1 MDRRP
6 VVYDISRLITRVFD
20 RTPNGIDRVDF
31 ALANHFVDPNV
42 PLRSGMMLTAFGPR
56 VVTPRSAREAL
67 DNIRKH
73 WGEDELADTDADF
86 LEVAAAI
93 DGAPLAKQRISRG
106 RSGQYVEALGWIR
119 RHGFP
124 VGRSPSAFLRDG
136 GVYLNVSQFLLE
148 FDLFR

>member
-73 WGEDELADTDADF
+73 WGEDEF
-86 LEVAAAI
+86 
-93 DGAPLAKQRISRG
+93 GGHGRRFSRG
-106 RSGQYVEALGWIR
+106 RRGDR
-119 RHGFP
+119 R
-124 VGRSPSAFLRDG
+124 
-136 GVYLNVSQFLLE
+136 GVAG
-148 FDLFR
+148 